1 MTSVMSFEQISSP
14 AFFNSR
20 LESDDTLICPKAPTI
35 KPMRFP
41 NKESSLYLGRN
52 TERIQASAVSEK

>member
-14 AFFNSR
+14 AFFNPR

-35 KPMRFP
+35 KPMRFR
-41 NKESSLYLGRN
+41 NKESSFFLDR
-52 TERIQASAVSEK
+52 RIEGIKASAVSEK

>member
-14 AFFNSR
+14 AFFNPR

-35 KPMRFP
+35 KPMRFR
-41 NKESSLYLGRN
+41 NKESSFYLDR
-52 TERIQASAVSEK
+52 RIEGMKASAVSEK